1 MRSNIKEKVYE
12 DNSTYIGEV
21 RDDSRNGKG
30 LYLYSNGDVYAGEW
44 RNDKFDGKGT
54 YIFENG
60 ER

>member
-1 MRSNIKEKVYE
+1 
-12 DNSTYIGEV
+12 
-21 RDDSRNGKG
+21 
-30 LYLYSNGDVYAGEW
+30 LYSNGDVYAGEW